1 MPGENDAAF
10 CPHPS
15 PQESVSGGYM
25 PPVSRYYTH
34 IPAHLSS
41 YAFSF
46 EVPKSAALREYLP
59 DRTFQSVPL

>member
-1 MPGENDAAF
+1 MPKENDAAF

-15 PQESVSGGYM
+15 PPESMSGGYM

-41 YAFSF
+41 YASSF
-46 EVPKSAALREYLP
+46 EVPKSAVLRGYLP
-59 DRTFQSVPL
+59 DWIFQPVPL